1 MFATVESSTAA
12 ICSNALFDVT
22 QIWSDVQSGLN
33 DTQKKPQGSR
43 EPCGSYRNIPD
54 RALTQ
59 SITTT

>member
-1 MFATVESSTAA
+1 MFATVESSTTP

-22 QIWSDVQSGLN
+22 QIWSYAQYGLN
-33 DTQKKPQGSR
+33 DTKKPQGSR